1 VPTRSNERHR
11 SGIALASFVAF
22 LAVTPAASA
31 QNDPA
36 IGTAAG
42 WREKG
47 LKHGYNLDYADA
59 LSAFRAAIAIDP
71 NDADAHRLSAAT
83 IWMQVLFDQGAI
95 TVEDYLGQA
104 RAKLDRAVPPADLA
118 SAFRHHMDRALAL
131 ADEQVR
137 RHPDDADA
145 HFQLGAAAGLR
156 ASYISTVEGRVL
168 DSVGA
173 ARLAYREH
181 GRSLALD
188 PTRKDA
194 GLIVGLYRYGVASL
208 SLPLRLMARLA
219 GFDGNRDSG
228 LRLVESAAEYPGY
241 SRTNA
246 LFALVLLYNRE
257 GRHPEA
263 GRVLQQLRDEYP
275 RNRLL
280 WLETGSTALRAG
292 RPAEAVEALNEGIA
306 RLEADARPRAYGEV
320 ARWRY
325 QRGAAY
331 VALRDAGAAARDFH
345 TALAAEAPAWIHGR
359 VQLELGKLADLDGD
373 RLAARARYRAAE
385 ANCRAGRDTACAEAA
400 TRFISRPY
408 S

>member
-1 VPTRSNERHR
+1 MPTRSNAGHR
-11 SGIALASFVAF
+11 SGVALASLVAF

-31 QNDPA
+31 QNDSTIA
-36 IGTAAG
+36 AAAWRATA
-42 WREKG
+42 

-59 LSAFRAAIAIDP
+59 LTAFRAAIAIDP
-71 NDADAHRLSAAT
+71 HDADAHRLSAAT

-104 RAKLDRAVPPADLA
+104 RAKVERAAPPADLA
-118 SAFRHHMDRALAL
+118 SAFRHHLDRATAL
-131 ADEQVR
+131 AEEQVR
-137 RHPDDADA
+137 RHPDDANA

-173 ARLAYREH
+173 ARTAYSEH
-181 GRSLALD
+181 RRSLVLD

-228 LRLVESAAEYPGY
+228 LHLVESAAEYPSY

-246 LFALVLLYNRE
+246 RFSLVLLYNRE
-257 GRHPEA
+257 GRHQEA
-263 GRVLQQLRDEYP
+263 WRVLQQLRDEYP
-275 RNRLL
+275 RNRLI
-280 WLETGSTALRAG
+280 WLEVGSTALRAG

-306 RLEADARPRAYGEV
+306 RLEADPRPRAYGED

-345 TALAAEAPAWIHGR
+345 MALAAEAPTWIHGR
-359 VQLELGKLADLDGD
+359 VHLELGKLADLDGD
-373 RLAARARYRAAE
+373 RPAARARYRVAE
-385 ANCRAGRDTACAEAA
+385 ANCRAGRDTTCAEAA
-400 TRFISRPY
+400 ARFMSRPY